1 MFKLISHLLG
11 EFASKE
17 GGKYKKM
24 AENEVSKLGSL
35 LKKSIEDGL
44 SAAAANVIPL
54 FVSAGLLLFGVI
66 FIAFGAAKFLD
77 FLFYPYDGIGYILV
91 GVIVVFFGFLMHRK
105 HKALNVSRIQ
115 PEVRESED

>member
-17 GGKYKKM
+17 VGKYKKM

-44 SAAAANVIPL
+44 SVAAANVIPL